1 MEGKLPLYKIVINEE
16 DDNTGVNMISMVEY
30 PAIESDFMLFNKHT
44 SFNFKSDNYKQ
55 ILTGAALIPN
65 KEIYREDKKGNG
77 FNVMFEEETI
87 RQIVDKFFKNGYTNN
102 INLHHEFPTEG
113 NYVIESWIIEDFDT
127 DKAKL
132 LGFERLPK
140 GTWMVSLKVS
150 DKDFWDKKILTG
162 EVKGFSVEIEADIQE
177 KFNIVGK
184 DLLLRIFKTAS
195 GAVVKVQENTENVF
209 YIDEFENIIS
219 QLVDGEY
226 ELENGDILIVSN
238 SKFQEVIELNKELDE
253 IEELFESFI
262 FAEPNAKRIWNVM
275 DEKRVVKIYYQ
286 GSYDGNVTEKAGF
299 RSIEIFTYGIT
310 YRGNR
315 AIRAWQRGGSSDSGI
330 TEGWKIFLT
339 QKISSFDNTIQT
351 YSGVRPGYRKG
362 DSAFTTIF
370 REL

>member
-1 MEGKLPLYKIVINEE
+1 
-16 DDNTGVNMISMVEY
+16 
-30 PAIESDFMLFNKHT
+30 
-44 SFNFKSDNYKQ
+44 
-55 ILTGAALIPN
+55 
-65 KEIYREDKKGNG
+65 
-77 FNVMFEEETI
+77 
-87 RQIVDKFFKNGYTNN
+87 
-102 INLHHEFPTEG
+102 
-113 NYVIESWIIEDFDT
+113 VIESWIIEDFDT

-226 ELENGDILIVSN
+226 ELENGDILIVLN